1 MGTVDF
7 IKSTTEPKIRSISG
21 IRWLEYKKHA
31 AGAQKYQRC
40 RNRQNMRYHKK
51 YRMHRGVFWHQNNSV
66 RIDQKTESL
75 SLNLFDRTE
84 CTITDL
90 LFAVKQCSV
99 KIRNDQLYHLAVLL
113 CFLIISRLIVT

>member
-1 MGTVDF
+1 MNL
-7 IKSTTEPKIRSISG
+7 IKSTTGTEDPQHLRDTFGWNIRSMQLVPRSIKDAGTAKTCDITRNIVCIEDLFG
-21 IRWLEYKKHA
+21 IKIIL
-31 AGAQKYQRC
+31 
-40 RNRQNMRYHKK
+40 
-51 YRMHRGVFWHQNNSV
+51 F